1 MIDARCGDCVHVDF
15 SCLFDRGL
23 TLERPELVP
32 FRLTQ
37 NMMDGFGP
45 AGPDGAFRRCCE
57 ITLEVLYPAAFP
69 CPDLHTEALTIN

>member
-1 MIDARCGDCVHVDF
+1 M
-15 SCLFDRGL
+15 LFLQSSSVIVR
-23 TLERPELVP
+23 TLHLLPFRSLFHCSGIVIHSRYIWQVP

-57 ITLEVLYPAAFP
+57 ITLQVCYILDPS
-69 CPDLHTEALTIN
+69 LHHH

>member
-1 MIDARCGDCVHVDF
+1 MCQ
-15 SCLFDRGL
+15 
-23 TLERPELVP
+23 VP

-57 ITLEVLYPAAFP
+57 ITLEVL
-69 CPDLHTEALTIN
+69 